1 MNPQRAET
9 RGPRMDT
16 TTKVCERCN
25 GTGIVS
31 SPVVYAGVP
40 GGCHGCRARG
50 FKYTDK
56 MTNAFGPTTEFVG
69 VTTDTGVFGTVLRS
83 IAPADQADDMI
94 GSVTPITYEQARA
107 FFFRYGT
114 RATIATR
121 S

>member
-1 MNPQRAET
+1 
-9 RGPRMDT
+9 MDT
-16 TTKVCERCN
+16 TTKVCKRCN
-25 GTGIVS
+25 GTGIMS

-40 GGCHGCRARG
+40 GGCYSCRARG

-69 VTTDTGVFGTVLRS
+69 VTSDTGVFGTVLKS
-83 IAPADQADDMI
+83 IAPAAQSDNVI

-114 RATIATR
+114 QVTIATK